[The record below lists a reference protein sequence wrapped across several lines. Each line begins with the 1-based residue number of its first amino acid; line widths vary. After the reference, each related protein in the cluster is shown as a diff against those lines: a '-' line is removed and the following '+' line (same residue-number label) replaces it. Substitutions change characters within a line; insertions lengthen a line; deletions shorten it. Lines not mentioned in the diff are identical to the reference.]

1 MIERFF
7 ETSMND
13 ETIFS
18 SLSQI
23 GLLSLIVIV
32 SFLLIRS
39 VGKDSEKQENNKKK
53 EAYLH
58 DRDDGLIVGFMSV
71 FAFTISSLL
80 LVGEIFRVFLIILLT
95 FIGTFA

>member
-7 ETSMND
+7 DTLMND

-32 SFLLIRS
+32 SFLLERS
-39 VGKDSEKQENNKKK
+39 VGKDFERQENNKK
-53 EAYLH
+53 EEIYI
-58 DRDDGLIVGFMSV
+58 RDDGLIVGFMSI

-80 LVGEIFRVFLIILLT
+80 LAGEIFRVFVIILMT

>member
-7 ETSMND
+7 ETLMND
-13 ETIFS
+13 ETMLS
-18 SLSQI
+18 SLPQI

-32 SFLLIRS
+32 SFLLMRS
-39 VGKDSEKQENNKKK
+39 AEKDSEKQENNKKE
-53 EAYLH
+53 EAYV
-58 DRDDGLIVGFMSV
+58 RDDVLIAGFMSI

-80 LVGEIFRVFLIILLT
+80 LAGEIFRFFLIILLT

>member
-7 ETSMND
+7 ETLMNN

-32 SFLLIRS
+32 IVSFLLISS
-39 VGKDSEKQENNKKK
+39 VEKSSEKQKIGTQE
-53 EAYLH
+53 EAYIQ
-58 DRDDGLIVGFMSV
+58 DEDVIADIITFIT
-71 FAFTISSLL
+71 FAISSLL
-80 LVGEIFRVFLIILLT
+80 LAGEIFRVFVIILMT